1 MTEEL
6 FRKFFPKAIF
16 TISAMTQGLF
26 RKLFPKSNLSNK
38 IWNSNL
44 FRYFQILKK
53 VSGKASESWPELSI
67 TDKGPD
73 FVQSLDFLDQYYQR
87 PSTSNEFI
95 ISKPWVISTNNR
107 IKKLLSGKKML
118 KNVWQNFVIV
128 WQNCANVWQNIVNCQ
143 IF

>member
-1 MTEEL
+1 MFNPYSLYDIGKLSGNDSGDFPET
-6 FRKFFPKAIF
+6 FSKIYDFKWNFVNSFF
-16 TISAMTQGLF
+16 L
-26 RKLFPKSNLSNK
+26 
-38 IWNSNL
+38 
-44 FRYFQILKK
+44 LKK

-107 IKKLLSGKKML
+107 IKKLLSRKKML
-118 KNVWQNFVIV
+118 KNVLQNFVIV